1 MIAILSDVHSNFAAL
16 DAVVKDAQS
25 HGADQYVFLGD
36 AVGYHCEP
44 NECIALLRDVAAI
57 SILGNHDAYVLAGG
71 ECPRSRSVTATLK
84 HNLALLTDESL
95 RWLGSLPRM
104 RNDGDTLFVHG
115 SPLETPEGYLY
126 TVSPATL
133 PPGVRTLFCGHTH
146 VQALG
151 RSSDGRTFC
160 NPGAIGQPRDGDSR
174 AAYALMRGEEIVMRR
189 VEYDVDR
196 TVAAMK
202 AAGFPPHHYD
212 NLRHGTQIGG
222 RIDSICFSEDFS

>member
-1 MIAILSDVHSNFAAL
+1 
-16 DAVVKDAQS
+16 
-25 HGADQYVFLGD
+25 
-36 AVGYHCEP
+36 
-44 NECIALLRDVAAI
+44 
-57 SILGNHDAYVLAGG
+57 
-71 ECPRSRSVTATLK
+71 VTATLK
-84 HNLALLTDESL
+84 HNLAILTAESL

-160 NPGAIGQPRDGDSR
+160 NPGSVGQPRDGDPR
-174 AAYALMRGEEIVMRR
+174 AAYALMSGEELVLRR

-196 TVAAMK
+196 TIAAMV

-222 RIDSICFSEDFS
+222 RIDSIVFAEDFS